1 MEMKEIMHEKS
12 ARKSVRSR
20 EFTAEVTSNRNARH
34 GFGQISVGGHGA

>member
-1 MEMKEIMHEKS
+1 MDMKEIMHEKS

-20 EFTAEVTSNRNARH
+20 EFTTEVTNNRHARH

>member
-20 EFTAEVTSNRNARH
+20 EFTAEVTNNRMPDMGLAR
-34 GFGQISVGGHGA
+34 